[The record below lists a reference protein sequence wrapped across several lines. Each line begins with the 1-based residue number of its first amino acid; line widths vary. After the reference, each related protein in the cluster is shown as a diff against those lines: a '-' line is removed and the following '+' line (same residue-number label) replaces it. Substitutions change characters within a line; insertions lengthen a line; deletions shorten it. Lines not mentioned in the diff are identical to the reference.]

1 MKTWYLLG
9 LTLSLASFAVGS
21 VLAATV
27 GSPTMTGFSITG
39 VGEKSP
45 QEGADY
51 PEFVVKG
58 ADNYSYLI
66 FAGAYGSDDWAAC
79 IDDVCTI

>member
-1 MKTWYLLG
+1 
-9 LTLSLASFAVGS
+9 
-21 VLAATV
+21 
-27 GSPTMTGFSITG
+27 MTGFSITG

-66 FAGAYGSDDWAAC
+66 FAGAYGSDDWAAW